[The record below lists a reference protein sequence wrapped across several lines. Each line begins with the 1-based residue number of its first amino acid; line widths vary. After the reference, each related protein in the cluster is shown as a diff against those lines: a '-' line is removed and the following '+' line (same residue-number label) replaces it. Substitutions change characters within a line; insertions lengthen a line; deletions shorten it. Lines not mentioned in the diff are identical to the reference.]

1 MTATDQPP
9 APIAVEARIREHF
22 PQVAQMMDSVPPV
35 FAPDWLKGAASQT
48 IGSADFG
55 PDIFEEPLERLCHS
69 LNEDADLN
77 AYGRMMLA
85 GVIRNQLENR
95 LLMQRLRVA
104 GELAPRP
111 IPPIIVTGLPR
122 TGTTFLHRLL
132 ASDPS
137 HASLP
142 YWQLMRPFPRH
153 SGDSAEARIHETATL
168 LEVRRA
174 ITPEL
179 DGVHMIR
186 AESPEECMF
195 LTASSMQSRLFWNLA
210 PVYSFMEWYNHADR
224 TGKYAEYLE
233 ALSYLQKLYP
243 GQRLVLKAPDHV
255 DGLAELLDVMPEAI
269 IVQTHRDMTEQ
280 LGSYMSL
287 GRTTRTLAVRRLDT
301 AREADAVL
309 GLTDSSI
316 EHNLSARAKHPGK
329 IIDIRYTDL
338 TADPMGTVESIYL
351 SAGIQMSDEQR
362 SSLRAHLAANPKGK
376 HGEHKYDLS
385 DVGLNAEEIGLRYAG
400 YVREFLG

>member
-1 MTATDQPP
+1 MTTKGRTQP
-9 APIAVEARIREHF
+9 PIAVEARIHEHF
-22 PQVAQMMDSVPPV
+22 PQVAQMMDSVPPIL
-35 FAPDWLKGAASQT
+35 APDWLKGAGSQN
-48 IGSADFG
+48 IGATDFG
-55 PDIFEEPLERLCHS
+55 PDIFEEPLERLCYS

-95 LLMQRLRVA
+95 LLMQRLRAA

-142 YWQLMRPFPRH
+142 YWQLMGPFPRH
-153 SGDSAEARIHETATL
+153 SGDSAEARIQETATL

-195 LTASSMQSRLFWNLA
+195 LTASSMQSRFFWTFA
-210 PVYSFMEWYNHADR
+210 PVFSFMEWYNHADR
-224 TGKYAEYLE
+224 TDKYVEYLE
-233 ALSYLQKLYP
+233 ALTYLQKLYP
-243 GQRLVLKAPDHV
+243 GQRLVPKAPDHV

-269 IVQTHRDMTEQ
+269 IVQTHRGACQKNLPWD
-280 LGSYMSL
+280 GA
-287 GRTTRTLAVRRLDT
+287 GRWAMY
-301 AREADAVL
+301 
-309 GLTDSSI
+309 
-316 EHNLSARAKHPGK
+316 SAAMFR
-329 IIDIRYTDL
+329 
-338 TADPMGTVESIYL
+338 
-351 SAGIQMSDEQR
+351 
-362 SSLRAHLAANPKGK
+362 
-376 HGEHKYDLS
+376 
-385 DVGLNAEEIGLRYAG
+385 VGLRVWRQAETRSNSSDTTIPLYRSGGRWTGSLCHPRIARRIGPAR
-400 YVREFLG
+400 LGVQLSPASR